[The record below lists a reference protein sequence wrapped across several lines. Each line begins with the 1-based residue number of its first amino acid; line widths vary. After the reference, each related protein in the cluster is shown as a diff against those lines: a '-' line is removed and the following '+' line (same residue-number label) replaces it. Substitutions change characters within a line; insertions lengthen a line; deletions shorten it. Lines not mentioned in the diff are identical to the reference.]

1 MREAVRYVL
10 EGSRQ
15 LLSMIAA
22 PLRKDSDTP
31 SLTLSLPETQTT
43 TVDGGIGW
51 SQRPPAR
58 LICRRCDEQIHQ
70 SEPLDD
76 IDCPHC
82 VAEFDYTEFAELE
95 LAFFLC
101 PECGDE
107 MEHGTRHP
115 HSLDVPEWATCHSCR
130 YHWEFKHSFP

>member
-10 EGSRQ
+10 EGSKRV
-15 LLSMIAA
+15 AA
-22 PLRKDSDTP
+22 AVVDPLRKDPDAP
-31 SLTLSLPETQTT
+31 ALTLSIPETQTT
-43 TVDGGIGW
+43 TVDGGTGW
-51 SQRPPAR
+51 SQRPAAR
-58 LICRRCDEQIHQ
+58 LVCPRCDEHIHQ

-82 VAEFDYTEFAELE
+82 VAAFEYTEFTDLE
-95 LAFFLC
+95 LAFFIC
-101 PECGDE
+101 PVCGDK

-115 HSLDVPEWATCHSCR
+115 QALDVPEWATCNNCR